1 MKNLDNNLL
10 FAYVLV
16 AIGFFALLTFYS
28 PITTNALNIIEN
40 SEDNAKHNEKLDIDN
55 KYIIQKSCG
64 DSFLSKNEGGLLS
77 PNVLSDLNSYLSHN
91 PVAIGDE
98 PLTNVKNVDGLC
110 VLIKLIESEN
120 TDGRTANEEQIRNI
134 FNAALQEKSNLPVIN
149 STIDN
154 LLNLGLIEPS
164 DD

>member
-1 MKNLDNNLL
+1 LNNNLL

-16 AIGFFALLTFYS
+16 TIGFFAILTFYS

-40 SEDNAKHNEKLDIDN
+40 SEDNAKHNEKLDNDN

-64 DSFLSKNEGGLLS
+64 NSFLSKNEGGLLS
-77 PNVLSDLNSYLSHN
+77 PDVLSDLNSYLSHN

-110 VLIKLIESEN
+110 VLINLIESEN
-120 TDGRTANEEQIRNI
+120 TDGRAANEEQIRNI
-134 FNAALQEKSNLPVIN
+134 FNAALQEKSNHPIIK

-154 LLNLGLIEPS
+154 LLTLGLIEPS

>member
-1 MKNLDNNLL
+1 MNNNLL

-16 AIGFFALLTFYS
+16 TIGFFAILTFYS

-40 SEDNAKHNEKLDIDN
+40 SEDNAKHSEKLDIDN

-64 DSFLSKNEGGLLS
+64 DSFLSKNEGGSL
-77 PNVLSDLNSYLSHN
+77 PPDVLSELNSYLSHN

-98 PLTNVKNVDGLC
+98 PLTNAKNVDGLC
-110 VLIKLIESEN
+110 VLINLIESEN
-120 TDGRTANEEQIRNI
+120 TDERAANEEQIRNI
-134 FNAALQEKSNLPVIN
+134 FNAALQEKSNLPIIN